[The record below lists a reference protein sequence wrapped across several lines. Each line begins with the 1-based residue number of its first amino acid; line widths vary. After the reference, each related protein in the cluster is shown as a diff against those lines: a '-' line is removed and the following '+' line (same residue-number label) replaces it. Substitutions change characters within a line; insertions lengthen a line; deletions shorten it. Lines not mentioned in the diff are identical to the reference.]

1 MIRRRTD
8 RRARGWA
15 TRARM
20 LIVVPAL
27 AAPAFFTSVAGAQSN
42 LSGQGFGYPS
52 GQFSTRA
59 QGTGGA
65 VGEMDPFSPIN
76 PATIGAFSSRIL
88 FFQMEPEYRSV
99 TTNSGTERTT
109 TARYPVVFG
118 AMPVRN
124 FVVSL
129 SASSLL
135 DRTATTSFN
144 TTQLIGGGQTV
155 PMTTTYRIDGGIEDV
170 RLAAAWS
177 PQPWLRVGA
186 GVHGITGSNL
196 VSLTQTFAD
205 SVQFAAFTQQRVL
218 GYNGTAGSLGIQLLS
233 SQVVASASARFG
245 GRLRLSSED
254 TLLSTA
260 NVPNEFGASIAYVG
274 ITNTALSVR
283 TSHENWSA
291 LGGLGTPGLTGV
303 DSWDTSVGGDFAGPK
318 IGDKIV
324 YLRTGYRHRTLPFQA
339 SNQTVTENSF
349 SGGLGTGFA
358 NGRVLTDLALIRA
371 SRSADL
377 PASEHAWT
385 ISFGISVRP

>member
-1 MIRRRTD
+1 MGNARSHAHCGSGTC
-8 RRARGWA
+8 RARVFHVCRGR
-15 TRARM
+15 TVESQRSGIRLIRPGSSVRAPR
-20 LIVVPAL
+20 
-27 AAPAFFTSVAGAQSN
+27 APAA
-42 LSGQGFGYPS
+42 LSAKWI
-52 GQFSTRA
+52 R
-59 QGTGGA
+59 
-65 VGEMDPFSPIN
+65 FSPIN

-155 PMTTTYRIDGGIEDV
+155 PMTTTYRIDGAIDDV
-170 RLAAAWS
+170 RLAAAWTSAALAAGRGRRARNYRAATWSASRRRS
-177 PQPWLRVGA
+177 PIR
-186 GVHGITGSNL
+186 S
-196 VSLTQTFAD
+196 
-205 SVQFAAFTQQRVL
+205 QFAAFTQQRVL

-260 NVPNEFGASIAYVG
+260 NVPNEFGG
-274 ITNTALSVR
+274 IDCVHR
-283 TSHENWSA
+283 HYQHRA
-291 LGGLGTPGLTGV
+291 LGPHVARQLVGARRARNAWAHWRGRLGHERRGRFRRSQ
-303 DSWDTSVGGDFAGPK
+303 DWRQD
-318 IGDKIV
+318 
-324 YLRTGYRHRTLPFQA
+324 RLPA
-339 SNQTVTENSF
+339 RRLSSPDACRSRPSNQTVTEKSF

-385 ISFGISVRP
+385 ISIGISVRP